1 MLAAVASC
9 LVVIRVVRRSTA
21 RGCGGPLSRLDLDT
35 TQAAWLSEQLDDELR
50 DLD

>member
-21 RGCGGPLSRLDLDT
+21 RAHGGPPSCLDLET
-35 TQAAWLSEQLDDELR
+35 TEAAWLSEQLDDELR
-50 DLD
+50 NLD